1 MKKGLLVSTVLFTAL
16 IGLSSLHAA
25 TTHPIKIKSE
35 NDAKKQLAS
44 DGTNILNTINT
55 SKSDLQN
62 GKVAIDIIID
72 NSKPVEVMY
81 VIDNGTGISSVINNV
96 IDTLKT
102 NAKQLE
108 TRNNVKQGVVS
119 TTNGETSLVP
129 LDSANIE
136 NALNNIKTSTNSTTE
151 GEIFASLDKAVTEF
165 KNENATKVVIL
176 VVNNLGTLSAEDVT
190 NLKAKIANY
199 IGQGI
204 QIVAY
209 NIDMADK
216 TNFNTIFEGIKAKAD
231 VVSTDLTYLNST
243 AVISTLLPSAKDNI
257 VTKVSFDSYIT
268 NNFDIVEV
276 TATKGTA
283 SYDANTKLVTWTAG
297 TIESN
302 EVVTLSYYLKI
313 KDVVDSNVIE
323 SLTLRTNRQI
333 VVTQNGNEIGTYPSN
348 ERIDDQVCSPTII
361 ILKETVVNP
370 QTGIAE
376 YIIAGACMLSVALVT
391 LVIMQSKNEFNRI

>member
-1 MKKGLLVSTVLFTAL
+1 MKKGLLVSTMLFTAL
-16 IGLSSLHAA
+16 MGLSSLHAA

-35 NDAKKQLAS
+35 NDAKKQLSS

-72 NSKPVEVMY
+72 NSKPIEVMY
-81 VIDNGTGISSVINNV
+81 VIDNGTTISSIKGTV
-96 IDTLKT
+96 IDKLKT
-102 NAKQLE
+102 DAKLLE
-108 TRNNVKQGVVS
+108 TRSNFKQGVVS
-119 TTNGETSLVP
+119 TTNGDTSLVP

-136 NALNNIKTSTNSTTE
+136 NALNNVKTSTNSTTE
-151 GEIFASLDKAVTEF
+151 GEIFTSLDKAVTEF
-165 KNENATKVVIL
+165 KNENATKVVVL
-176 VVNNLGTLSAEDVT
+176 VINNLGTLSAEDVT

-199 IGQGI
+199 RTQGI
-204 QIVAY
+204 NIIAY
-209 NIDMADK
+209 NVDITDK
-216 TNFNTIFEGIKAKAD
+216 TNFNAIFEGIQKVD
-231 VVSTDLTYLNST
+231 VVSTSLNT
-243 AVISTLLPSAKDNI
+243 LNPATIISTLLPSAKDNI

-268 NNFDIVEV
+268 NNFDIIEV
-276 TATKGTA
+276 KADKGTA
-283 SYDANTKLVTWTAG
+283 SYDANTKLVTWNAG

-302 EVVTLSYYLKI
+302 QVVTLSYYLKI

-323 SLTLRTNRQI
+323 KLTLRTNRQI
-333 VVTQNGNEIGTYPSN
+333 VVTQNGTEIGTYPSN
-348 ERIDDQVCSPTII
+348 DKIDDQVCSPTII